1 MLYHQVSVL
10 EDIHPTRF
18 RYASKVNLLGILED
32 TALNKG
38 LSSFSYLD
46 FRVFQIQSHPLKN
59 TATLHAYLTE
69 SQLEQSH
76 DQQFLGFAV

>member
-10 EDIHPTRF
+10 EDIHATRF
-18 RYASKVNLLGILED
+18 RYASKVNLLEILED

-46 FRVFQIQSHPLKN
+46 FRVLQYK
-59 TATLHAYLTE
+59 ATHR
-69 SQLEQSH
+69 
-76 DQQFLGFAV
+76 FN